1 MSKKNIIMNFI
12 IQKLKSKHTSLKKY
26 TNWAKLVY
34 FSLVLR
40 EWEEK
45 NKQIFCT
52 IVTIAQLWIRYRLKK
67 IMNISFSYWEWL
79 SWVQLAV
86 FSLYWV
92 LYFGFIL
99 CISGKL
105 GTQVSRVSKYQV
117 QLSTYSFCWGIF
129 DTFKLKK
136 FKAKH
141 FNISRKWFKIW
152 K

>member
-1 MSKKNIIMNFI
+1 MWMLPMI
-12 IQKLKSKHTSLKKY
+12 KLKSKHTSLGKY
-26 TNWAKLVY
+26 TNWAKLTEQNY
-34 FSLVLR
+34 YIFLSFWGNER
-40 EWEEK
+40 RK
-45 NKQIFCT
+45 NQIFCT